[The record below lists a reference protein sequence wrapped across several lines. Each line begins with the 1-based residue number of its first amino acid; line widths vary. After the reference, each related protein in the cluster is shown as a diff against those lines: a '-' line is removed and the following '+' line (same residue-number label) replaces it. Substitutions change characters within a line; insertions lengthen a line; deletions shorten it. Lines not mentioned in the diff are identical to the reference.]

1 MKKYT
6 FIYEGRRSEEL
17 DRIELFCKDD
27 QEAFEL
33 CKKLCALNPNCDNV
47 YFLDIQET
55 DFEKAMSLIES
66 EKNKYWEEY
75 LSMAETFGVE
85 DSGTKHV
92 SAQWAALSDIHEKLE
107 QLINQ

>member
-6 FIYEGRRSEEL
+6 FIYEGPRSEEL

-33 CKKLCALNPNCDNV
+33 CKKLCALNPNCNNV

-55 DFEKAMSLIES
+55 DLEKVMSLIES
-66 EKNKYWEEY
+66 EKNKYWGEY
-75 LSMAETFGVE
+75 LSMSEAFGV
-85 DSGTKHV
+85 DDIGTRHV
-92 SAQWAALSDIHEKLE
+92 SAQWAVLCDILEKVE